1 MADPTAPIQ
10 STAPGADDGVEAV
23 ARALPRT
30 PRRGLVVLSTE
41 RIERVWLVVLVLV
54 VAYTFYHI
62 VDIFLVPIVVA
73 AVFASLGYPMHREW
87 LRITRNRAGI
97 AAMLSTL
104 TVIVLAIIPIYLV
117 AALITTEA
125 RSLFAGAES
134 GVVGFIERTSGWLQA
149 VAAGGEGSP
158 LGRLPFFGWLKN
170 VPLDQLIQ
178 GDQVRQLL
186 SSAGS
191 TATSIISFTGA
202 GALALALN
210 LVIALFTMFYF
221 FRDGE
226 TILQRVMYLSPLDK
240 RYEQMFVDRLISVS
254 RATLRGS
261 FIVGLVQGSLG
272 ALTLWAVAA
281 PAPVLWGVVMVFLAM
296 IPVLGTWIILYPHA
310 IVLYSQGEV
319 LRGTVV
325 LFMTAVVITNLD
337 NLIRPRLVGK
347 RARMHDLL
355 VFFSTLG
362 GIAVYGLFGFI
373 IGPIVAALLMALLEI
388 YALEFKHQLDLS
400 DADGGSPSD
409 AAPSETA
416 QAGTAPAAAAP
427 PPVSPPPEPPAT
439 PART

>member
-1 MADPTAPIQ
+1 M
-10 STAPGADDGVEAV
+10 
-23 ARALPRT
+23 
-30 PRRGLVVLSTE
+30 
-41 RIERVWLVVLVLV
+41 
-54 VAYTFYHI
+54 
-62 VDIFLVPIVVA
+62 
-73 AVFASLGYPMHREW
+73 
-87 LRITRNRAGI
+87 
-97 AAMLSTL
+97 
-104 TVIVLAIIPIYLV
+104 
-117 AALITTEA
+117 
-125 RSLFAGAES
+125 
-134 GVVGFIERTSGWLQA
+134 
-149 VAAGGEGSP
+149 
-158 LGRLPFFGWLKN
+158 
-170 VPLDQLIQ
+170 
-178 GDQVRQLL
+178 
-186 SSAGS
+186 
-191 TATSIISFTGA
+191 
-202 GALALALN
+202 
-210 LVIALFTMFYF
+210 
-221 FRDGE
+221 
-226 TILQRVMYLSPLDK
+226 
-240 RYEQMFVDRLISVS
+240 S

-272 ALTLWAVAA
+272 ALTLWAVGA

-409 AAPSETA
+409 VASSEAA
-416 QAGTAPAAAAP
+416 QAATAPATTAP